1 MNEDKVF
8 LKGYVIG
15 HAADTLG
22 YQGLLVQLENL
33 DVVEIDKNLV
43 HKKIDKLQLT
53 LSYLMWTSYWSVI
66 FYMFFKKDKD

>member
-1 MNEDKVF
+1 MNKDKVF

-22 YQGLLVQLENL
+22 YEGLMVQLENL

-43 HKKIDKLQLT
+43 HKDINEPKEQVQVPQIVATISNMLKMQNGT
-53 LSYLMWTSYWSVI
+53 
-66 FYMFFKKDKD
+66 